1 MRRFKKCT
9 EILYEVLNF
18 ANVKM
23 IKVFPIE
30 QTNKKALAMVQ
41 ETS

>member
-1 MRRFKKCT
+1 MRRFRKWP

-23 IKVFPIE
+23 IKVFQIE
-30 QTNKKALAMVQ
+30 QTNNKALAMIQ